1 MMKGFLGR
9 VFGRSK
15 DLTEDEAKELARHT
29 QPSVR
34 ADLAARTDLRPELLY
49 FLAED
54 QSPDVRLK
62 VATNHTSPA
71 QANLLLAKDTDD
83 RVRGELAVKI
93 AKLAPGLS
101 ADDHDKMRRLTY
113 ETLNILAQDQIPK
126 VRQILA
132 ETLKDVAHAP
142 PDVIGR
148 LARDADIAVAS
159 PILCYSPVLT
169 DEDLLDIIRNAP
181 IPGALSAI
189 SRRSN
194 VPFHVTDAIAS
205 SDDVDAIAVLL
216 GNKSA
221 QIREETLDRLVDR
234 AVDIEDWHQPLVL
247 RPHLSSKSCQ
257 KLARFVASHLLQA
270 LSERQDLDPDS
281 AQAVAA
287 IVQKRLDEMDA
298 SGLEKAEARKSTDAA
313 VALERARHL
322 MGGGQLDES
331 AVDTAL
337 SGGDHALVVA
347 ALSLLSGLPME
358 VVDKTIV
365 NQSAKGIVA
374 IVWKAGL
381 SMALAVE
388 LQTKMLHLPS
398 ARILRSGVGGYPLS
412 PSEMSWQIEFLG
424 GDQL

>member
-1 MMKGFLGR
+1 MKGLLQRIFGGR
-9 VFGRSK
+9 TK
-15 DLTEDEAKELARHT
+15 PLTDDEAKQLARHDD
-29 QPSVR
+29 PSVR
-34 ADLAARTDLRPELLY
+34 TELASRADLRPELLY

-54 QSPDVRLK
+54 QSPAVRAK
-62 VATNHTSPA
+62 VATNETTPA
-71 QANLLLAKDTDD
+71 QANLLLAKDIDD
-83 RVRGELAVKI
+83 QVRADLAGKI
-93 AKLAPGLS
+93 ARLAPGLS
-101 ADDHDKMRRLTY
+101 ANDQDKVRRLTY
-113 ETLNILAQDQIPK
+113 ETLAMLAQDQIPK

-142 PDVIGR
+142 PEVINR
-148 LARDADIAVAS
+148 LARDADLAVAS

-169 DEDLLDIIRNAP
+169 DQDLLDIINASP
-181 IPGALSAI
+181 IPGALAAI

-194 VPFHVTDAIAS
+194 VSMHVTDAIAS
-205 SDDVDAIAVLL
+205 SDDTDAIAVLL

-234 AVDIEDWHQPLVL
+234 AVDIESWHQPLVM

-257 KLARFVASHLLQA
+257 KLARFVAAHLLQA
-270 LSERQDLDPDS
+270 LSERQDLDPQS

-298 SGLEKAEARKSTDAA
+298 SGLARSGARSETDAA
-313 VALERARHL
+313 IAMERARQL

-347 ALSLLSGLPME
+347 ALSLLSGLSVE
-358 VVDKTIV
+358 VVSKTIV
-365 NQSAKGIVA
+365 NQSAKGMVA

-381 SMALAVE
+381 SMTLAVE
-388 LQTKMLHLPS
+388 LQTKILHLPPT
-398 ARILRSGVGGYPLS
+398 RVLRSGVGGFPLS
-412 PSEMSWQIEFLG
+412 PSEMSWQLEFLG
-424 GDQL
+424 GE

>member
-1 MMKGFLGR
+1 MKNFLQR
-9 VFGRSK
+9 LFGRDHKITEEESK
-15 DLTEDEAKELARHT
+15 QLARHEDDN
-29 QPSVR
+29 VR
-34 ADLAARTDLRPELLY
+34 AELAARQDLRPELLY

-54 QSPDVRLK
+54 QSPHVRIK
-62 VATNHTSPA
+62 VATNSTTPA
-71 QANLLLAKDTDD
+71 QANHLLAKDSDD
-83 RVRGELAVKI
+83 RVRMELAAKI
-93 AKLAPGLS
+93 AKLAPDLS
-101 ADDHDKMRRLTY
+101 PDDQDKVRRLTY
-113 ETLNILAQDQIPK
+113 ETLDLLAQDQIPK
-126 VRQILA
+126 VRQIVA

-142 PDVIGR
+142 PDVINR

-169 DEDLLDIIRNAP
+169 DDDLLEIINDSP

-189 SRRSN
+189 SQRTN
-194 VPFHVTDAIAS
+194 VTFKVTDAIAS

-216 GNKSA
+216 ANSSA

-234 AVDIEDWHQPLVL
+234 SVDIEQWHQPLVH

-270 LSERQDLDPDS
+270 LSERQDLDPES

-298 SGLEKAEARKSTDAA
+298 SGPEKSEARKSTDEAIA
-313 VALERARHL
+313 MERAKAL

-347 ALSLLSGLPME
+347 ALSLLSGLPMNL
-358 VVDKTIV
+358 VSKTIT
-365 NQSAKGIVA
+365 NQSAKGIVS

-388 LQTKMLHLPS
+388 LQTKMLHLPTG
-398 ARILRSGVGGYPLS
+398 RVLRSGVGGFPLS
-412 PSEMSWQIEFLG
+412 PSEMSWQLEFLG
-424 GDQL
+424 GD

>member
-1 MMKGFLGR
+1 MIKSFLQR
-9 VFGRSK
+9 IFGQDK
-15 DLTEDEAKELARHT
+15 PLTEEESKELARH
-29 QPSVR
+29 QDAAVR
-34 ADLAARTDLRPELLY
+34 AELATRTDLRPELLY

-54 QSPDVRLK
+54 NAPEVRIQ
-62 VATNHTSPA
+62 VATNDATPA
-71 QANLLLAKDTDD
+71 LANLLLAKDQDD
-83 RVRGELAVKI
+83 RVRQELAGKI

-101 ADDHDKMRRLTY
+101 PDEQDKMRRITY
-113 ETLNILAQDQIPK
+113 ETLDLLAQDQIPK

-142 PDVIGR
+142 PDVINR

-169 DEDLLDIIRNAP
+169 DDDLLDIITNSP

-189 SRRSN
+189 SQRTN
-194 VPFHVTDAIAS
+194 VAYRVTDAIAS
-205 SDDVDAIAVLL
+205 SDDVGAIAVLL
-216 GNKSA
+216 GNASA

-234 AVDIEDWHQPLVL
+234 AVDIEDWHHPLVH

-270 LSERQDLDPDS
+270 LSERQDLDPQS

-298 SGLEKAEARKSTDAA
+298 TGPEKSEARKSTDAA
-313 VALERARHL
+313 IAMERAKTL

-347 ALSLLSGLPME
+347 ALALLSGLS
-358 VVDKTIV
+358 VKTVDKTIV
-365 NQSAKGIVA
+365 NQSAKGIVS

-388 LQTKMLHLPS
+388 LQTKMLHLPTT
-398 ARILRSGVGGYPLS
+398 RILRSGVGGFPLS
-412 PSEMSWQIEFLG
+412 PSEMSWQLEFLDG
-424 GDQL
+424 E